1 MKLIT
6 SKKLLKFK
14 NINHGFFNKNGG
26 VSKGIYKS
34 LNCGPGSKDRK
45 KSVNKNLEIVRR
57 KIGKNAQKI
66 FLVNQIHS
74 GKFLYLNKNRNLIK
88 KKIKADAIITNQKRL
103 PIAVLT
109 ADCVPLL
116 LYDSKEEIIAAIH
129 AGWKGAFKGIINN
142 VIKFML

>member
-34 LNCGPGSKDRK
+34 LNCGPGSKDKK

-57 KIGKNAQKI
+57 KIGKKAQKI
-66 FLVNQIHS
+66 FLVNQIQEFE
-74 GKFLYLNKNRNLIK
+74 KFVSEYNYDLR
-88 KKIKADAIITNQKRL
+88 KIKIITSLIWINM
-103 PIAVLT
+103 A
-109 ADCVPLL
+109 PLHSFPL
-116 LYDSKEEIIAAIH
+116 SNFLFNLGKYNLFLS
-129 AGWKGAFKGIINN
+129 
-142 VIKFML
+142 L